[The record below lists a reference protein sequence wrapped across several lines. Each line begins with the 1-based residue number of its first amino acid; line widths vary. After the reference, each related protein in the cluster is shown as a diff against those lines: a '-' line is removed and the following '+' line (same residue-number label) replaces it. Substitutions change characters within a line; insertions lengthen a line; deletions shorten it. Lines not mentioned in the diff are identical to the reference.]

1 MKPFKKLRVELAVNE
16 IEQQDIAKLI
26 GRSVFYVSARMT
38 GKAPWTLPEAY
49 IICNRL
55 DIPLEQLLDLFPL
68 SDVLNTAR
76 TEEFEGGKAS

>member
-1 MKPFKKLRVELAVNE
+1 MKPFKRLRVELAVNE

-49 IICNRL
+49 TICKRL
-55 DIPLEQLLDLFPL
+55 NIPLDQLLDYFPL
-68 SDVLNTAR
+68 GDVLDAAGV
-76 TEEFEGGKAS
+76 EV